1 MCAPAPACT
10 ADIPPDYDPL
20 YKQYAAQGARVIAL
34 ATKTL
39 DPVLGASELRALSR
53 EQVEGGLTW
62 AGFAVFQVGGRG
74 RCGKGSEQVE
84 GGLTWAGF
92 AVFQVS
98 GERGQGKGGGGE

>member
-10 ADIPPDYDPL
+10 ADVPPDYDPL
-20 YKQYAAQGARVIAL
+20 YKQYASQGARVIAL

-39 DPVLGASELRALSR
+39 DPGLGASELRALSR

-62 AGFAVFQVGGRG
+62 AGFAVFQVGVGK
-74 RCGKGSEQVE
+74 RCGRNVFKGREQVE

-98 GERGQGKGGGGE
+98 GERGQG